1 MIIKGE
7 RIAAMETPREG
18 AIVLSEIELVA
29 QLKRTELARLYRAI
43 ERQLVNP
50 HADS

>member
-7 RIAAMETPREG
+7 RLPGMESARES
-18 AIVLSEIELVA
+18 AVLVSEVELVA

-50 HADS
+50 RANS